1 MTHHSFIIRSLS
13 LTALSLAALGCHPD
27 DKTQQWGLVS
37 APAVSTEATPAK
49 GPVAPTSQPTQDARA
64 REAAEIARGEHLV
77 LTAGCHDCHT
87 PLKMGPQGPEP
98 DMTRKLS
105 GHPEGMQ
112 LPPAPAPQGP
122 WLTSVAATNTAW
134 NGPWGT
140 SYTAN
145 LTPDADTGLGKWTF
159 ENFKQT
165 IRTGRHMG
173 RGRPILPPMPIPMYK
188 NFTDDELSA
197 IYAYLRTIPAL
208 KNRVPDPLP
217 PAAAPGSP
225 GAAGS
230 SAAPGSLGEAPQGAP
245 KAG

>member
-1 MTHHSFIIRSLS
+1 MTHRSFIIRSLS
-13 LTALSLAALGCHPD
+13 LTVLSVAALGCHPD
-27 DKTQQWGLVS
+27 EKTQQWGLVS
-37 APAVSTEATPAK
+37 ASKDAAAATAPQAAAPAT
-49 GPVAPTSQPTQDARA
+49 QPPQDARA
-64 REAAEIARGEHLV
+64 RAAGEVARGEHLV
-77 LTAGCHDCHT
+77 LTSGCHDCHT

-112 LPPAPAPQGP
+112 LPPPPAPQGP

-140 SYTAN
+140 SFTAN
-145 LTPDADTGLGKWTF
+145 LTPDDDTGLGQWTL

-217 PAAAPGSP
+217 PAAAPGAPTGKAP
-225 GAAGS
+225 GAA
-230 SAAPGSLGEAPQGAP
+230 ATP